1 MAIGFMNWLRKKPS
15 EYRNQH
21 QNTLDVFAAN
31 NPNYTA
37 FNNIDAD
44 IAAIIN
50 SRRSVVDRG
59 VENLN
64 EKYANP
70 SWQLFFNNDL
80 MAMPLATNKQ
90 ERINQYR
97 RISKYLICDWCLDE
111 ICDDFIHEDENK
123 NFVNLK
129 LPQHLNAEQQ
139 KILQEEFKK
148 YIGYFDLQDTGY
160 NMIKRFLIEGE
171 LAWENIIN
179 PKYPKL
185 GIVGIRFLP
194 AEYYETLVDVKTGQP
209 VGIVFDVEKFSTDAR
224 MQYMSS
230 MTNAAGIFNALSPI
244 SPSTFTFSKDTSIP
258 LLWNQLTYVSSGEF
272 SYDYMTTYP
281 IIEKAKQQYHRLA
294 LLEDA
299 AVILRVTHA
308 PERLLFNIST
318 GRMNQH
324 DANEYAARF
333 AQELKS
339 KKVATTNGQDA
350 FGIYSAPTMLKSYI
364 FTKGDGND
372 GTSVESVGSSASY
385 DEMADIE
392 YFLRWFLKA
401 LKVPFS
407 RYKTPENTMEKN
419 DSISYEEYSFSRM
432 IMRFQ
437 RRFAAGFKKG
447 YITHLKLRGLF
458 DKKGYELQESDINIE
473 FVKPVLYDL
482 YETQKLVN
490 AKMDIYKA
498 FKDTDFISQIS
509 IMKKYLGWTDDDIQ
523 KNFEMLI
530 KEKQLVAVAEMFAEK
545 VTAEN
550 PPIDFKSPLRL
561 KSDVQAEQKAAGA
574 AEGNAEEG
582 GAEASS
588 GGAAEGNAEEGGAE
602 EEEKA
607 EEPAKEA
614 EPASFGLG

>member
-1 MAIGFMNWLRKKPS
+1 MAIGFMNWRRKKPS

-194 AEYYETLVDVKTGQP
+194 AEYYETLVDV
-209 VGIVFDVEKFSTDAR
+209 
-224 MQYMSS
+224 
-230 MTNAAGIFNALSPI
+230 
-244 SPSTFTFSKDTSIP
+244 
-258 LLWNQLTYVSSGEF
+258 
-272 SYDYMTTYP
+272 TT
-281 IIEKAKQQYHRLA
+281 
-294 LLEDA
+294 
-299 AVILRVTHA
+299 
-308 PERLLFNIST
+308 
-318 GRMNQH
+318 
-324 DANEYAARF
+324 
-333 AQELKS
+333 
-339 KKVATTNGQDA
+339 
-350 FGIYSAPTMLKSYI
+350 
-364 FTKGDGND
+364 
-372 GTSVESVGSSASY
+372 
-385 DEMADIE
+385 
-392 YFLRWFLKA
+392 
-401 LKVPFS
+401 
-407 RYKTPENTMEKN
+407 
-419 DSISYEEYSFSRM
+419 
-432 IMRFQ
+432 
-437 RRFAAGFKKG
+437 
-447 YITHLKLRGLF
+447 
-458 DKKGYELQESDINIE
+458 
-473 FVKPVLYDL
+473 
-482 YETQKLVN
+482 
-490 AKMDIYKA
+490 
-498 FKDTDFISQIS
+498 
-509 IMKKYLGWTDDDIQ
+509 
-523 KNFEMLI
+523 
-530 KEKQLVAVAEMFAEK
+530 
-545 VTAEN
+545 
-550 PPIDFKSPLRL
+550 
-561 KSDVQAEQKAAGA
+561 
-574 AEGNAEEG
+574 
-582 GAEASS
+582 
-588 GGAAEGNAEEGGAE
+588 
-602 EEEKA
+602 
-607 EEPAKEA
+607 
-614 EPASFGLG
+614 

>member
-1 MAIGFMNWLRKKPS
+1 MANFMNWLRRKPTNGQKQS
-15 EYRNQH
+15 SA
-21 QNTLDVFAAN
+21 DSFAVN
-31 NPNYTA
+31 NPNYSA

-50 SRRSVVDRG
+50 SRRSVIDHE

-64 EKYANP
+64 NRFANP
-70 SWQLFFNNDL
+70 SWQLFFNNDIA
-80 MAMPLATNKQ
+80 AMPLASNKR
-90 ERINQYR
+90 ERIAQYR
-97 RISKYLICDWCLDE
+97 LIAKYPICDWCLNQ

-123 NFVNLK
+123 NFITLK
-129 LPQHLNAEQQ
+129 LPQSLNATQQ
-139 KILQEEFKK
+139 NILQEEFKK
-148 YIGYFDLQDTGY
+148 YIGYFDLRDTGY

-171 LAWENIIN
+171 LAWENVIN

-185 GIVGIRFLP
+185 GITGIRFLP
-194 AEYYETLVDVKTGQP
+194 PDYYETLVDVKTGQP
-209 VGIVFDVEKFSTDAR
+209 VGIVFDVEQFSNDVR

-230 MTNAAGIFNALSPI
+230 MTSAAGIFNAI
-244 SPSTFTFSKDTSIP
+244 APSTPSTYNFNKNTSVP
-258 LLWNQLTYVSSGEF
+258 LLWNQLTYINSGVF
-272 SYDYMTTYP
+272 SDDYLITYP
-281 IIEKAKQQYHRLA
+281 LIEKAKQQYHRLA
-294 LLEDA
+294 MLEEA

-339 KKVATTNGQDA
+339 KKVATSDGKDA
-350 FGIYSAPTMLKSYI
+350 FGVYSAPTMLKSYI

-372 GTSVESVGSSASY
+372 GTSIESVGSSASY
-385 DEMADIE
+385 DELADIE

-401 LKVPFS
+401 LEVPFS

-432 IMRFQ
+432 IIRFQ

-447 YITHLKLRGLF
+447 FITHLMLRGLM
-458 DKKGYELQESDINIE
+458 DKQGYELQESDLQIE

-482 YETQKLVN
+482 YETQKLVQ
-490 AKMDIYKA
+490 AKMDIYKS
-498 FKDTDFISQIS
+498 FKDTDFISQIN

-545 VTAEN
+545 VTVEN
-550 PPIDFKSPLRL
+550 PPVDFKSPLRL
-561 KSDVQAEQKAAGA
+561 KSDVEAEQKAVGASDGNAEEGGASGIESA

-582 GAEASS
+582 GAT
-588 GGAAEGNAEEGGAE
+588 
-602 EEEKA
+602 EKEA
-607 EEPAKEA
+607 EEPAPQA
-614 EPASFGLG
+614 EEASFGLG